1 MGGDMNS
8 IPGSFRILP
17 VEASKAEDLNT
28 IKAEFGIGQN
38 SRSVF
43 FRTRDAGLTPSPEAW
58 FCLALLPSMKLGVDL
73 SLDAPLSP
81 RLLDS
86 ADRLKDIFCSW
97 HPEYYRANLLGVVPA
112 TDTPSP
118 GNGVGVFF
126 TGGMDSFYTLLKHR
140 DEITHVIF
148 IHGVDVGLRDTRLR
162 RQVSDMLNCV
172 GKEFG
177 IGVIE
182 LESNI
187 RGFMEYHDI
196 NWEIGHGA
204 AFACVGHLLAPHFR
218 RIYIP
223 SSFTYADLFPWGSH
237 PLTDPLWSSENLEFV
252 HDGNEA
258 SRPQKAALLA
268 ESDIALRFLRVC
280 FHNVD
285 SAYNCGECEKCIR
298 TKINL
303 QVAGAL
309 DRCVTFPD
317 KLDLKKTKRLFIVGD
332 AGRAFLKENLHALEN
347 RPEEKELYEIL
358 LRLYR
363 RPIWLS
369 RLHAQFWRR
378 MRVWKRSIR
387 RRLGREPRTLWPVL
401 GGDDADFR

>member
-1 MGGDMNS
+1 MNS
-8 IPGSFRILP
+8 ISESFHMSS
-17 VEASKAEDLNT
+17 VEASNAEGLST

-38 SRSVF
+38 SRSIF
-43 FRTRDAGLTPSPEAW
+43 FRTRDAELTPSPEAW
-58 FCLALLPSMKLGVDL
+58 FCLALLPSKKLGVDL

-97 HPEYYRANLLGVVPA
+97 YPEYYRANFLGVVPA

-148 IHGVDVGLRDTRLR
+148 IHGIDVGLRDTRLR
-162 RQVSDMLNCV
+162 QQVSDMLSHV
-172 GKEFG
+172 GQEFG
-177 IGVIE
+177 VSVIE
-182 LESNI
+182 IESNI
-187 RGFMEYHDI
+187 RGFLEHYDI
-196 NWEIGHGA
+196 DWSVGHGG
-204 AFACVGHLLAPHFR
+204 AFACVGHLLAPYFK

-223 SSFTYADLFPWGSH
+223 SSFTYANLFPWGSH
-237 PLTDPLWSSENLEFV
+237 PLTDPLWSSEALEFV

-258 SRPQKAALLA
+258 GRPQKAALLA
-268 ESDIALRFLRVC
+268 QSDIALRFLRVC

-285 SAYNCGECEKCIR
+285 SAYNCGQCEKCMR
-298 TKINL
+298 TMINL
-303 QVAGAL
+303 QAAGAL

-317 KLDLKKTKRLFIVGD
+317 KLDLRQIKRLFIAGD

-347 RPEEKELYEIL
+347 RPEEKHLYEIL
-358 LRLYR
+358 LRLCR

-369 RLHAQFWRR
+369 RLHALFWRR

-387 RRLGREPRTLWPVL
+387 RRLGLEPRTQWPVL
-401 GGDDADFR
+401 GGDDADLR